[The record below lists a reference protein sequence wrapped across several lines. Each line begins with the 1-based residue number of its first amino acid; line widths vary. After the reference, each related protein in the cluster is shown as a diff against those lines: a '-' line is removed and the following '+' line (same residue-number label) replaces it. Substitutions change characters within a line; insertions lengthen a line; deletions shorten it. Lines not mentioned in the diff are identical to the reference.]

1 MNIYIAGR
9 VSWGEGDIAKLANEL
24 ETRGHLITFKWWEL
38 PKPNKPFLSYKKES
52 QVIAEKMITAV
63 KKSDVLILF
72 TEDNILGAATEF
84 GIALGDAAKKHEIIL
99 IHPPETRQSVFYT
112 HSSVV
117 VLEDV
122 DAIKK
127 RPWY

>member
-9 VSWGEGDIAKLANEL
+9 VSWGEGDVANLADQL
-24 ETRGHLITFKWWEL
+24 EARGHIITLKWWN
-38 PKPNKPFLSYKKES
+38 KKVKKPFLNNVDHS
-52 QVIAEKMITAV
+52 QVLSDEMVNAV

-72 TEDNILGAATEF
+72 AEDTILGAATEF
-84 GIALGDAAKKHEIIL
+84 GIAIGDDTKKREIIL

-112 HSSVV
+112 HPSVI
-117 VLEDV
+117 VLENV